1 MKNNLNLE
9 TCLLFHK
16 VPVFKRS
23 AFSSAVSGFEE
34 KFTKQIFSHRLQLS
48 NGGENISLKE
58 NSGCLKLHG
67 DECNFSNAGEF
78 WAFLGVKFLET
89 AFKFRKKEKNSL
101 IIVFTF
107 SIQREIRK
115 FPGSA

>member
-23 AFSSAVSGFEE
+23 AVSSAVSGFEE
-34 KFTKQIFSHRLQLS
+34 KFTKQIFSHRLELS